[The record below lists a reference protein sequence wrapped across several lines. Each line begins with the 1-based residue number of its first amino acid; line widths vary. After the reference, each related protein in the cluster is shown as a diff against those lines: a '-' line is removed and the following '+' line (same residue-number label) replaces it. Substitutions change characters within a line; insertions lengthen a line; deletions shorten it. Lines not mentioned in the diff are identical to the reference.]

1 MTMKDVSSMMVMIM
15 NGIYAGGRMP
25 FAPGA
30 YMNDG
35 LFDFVLM
42 TTNPPRLYDAV
53 RFFKYCVAYD
63 G

>member
-1 MTMKDVSSMMVMIM
+1 
-15 NGIYAGGRMP
+15 MP

-42 TTNPPRLYDAV
+42 LGGQPRAKDFMTTVKRVIAD
-53 RFFKYCVAYD
+53 D

>member
-1 MTMKDVSSMMVMIM
+1 MMVMIM

-42 TTNPPRLYDAV
+42 TGVTRLPDAIK
-53 RFFKYCVAYD
+53 FLKNCIAYD

>member
-1 MTMKDVSSMMVMIM
+1 MKDIASMMVMIM

-42 TTNPPRLYDAV
+42 TGVPRLPDAIK
-53 RFFKYCVAYD
+53 FLKNCIAYD